1 MHWRFVILY
10 KSGCYWQ
17 SAIVCLVFKVKKK
30 ARQTIYC
37 FTLHRLLI
45 AYYWTK
51 NDTTVIHIITQHC
64 SNLIFCTPLYL
75 AMHFYWPAQYS
86 FTVQNLLTSN
96 YSAVHHCTGHWQL
109 NHYTQLFFHWQ
120 ELCATVRHRTFL
132 LNPHEVAVQG
142 SDQHCTQLYTTVQYI
157 YQHCIKPNG
166 TVIGT
171 N

>member
-1 MHWRFVILY
+1 MHWRFVILN
-10 KSGCYWQ
+10 KSDCYWQ

-37 FTLHRLLI
+37 FTLHCLVI

-51 NDTTVIHIITQHC
+51 NDQNVTIYSSVPHSTLLCISTDQHITTVQFYCTESTYQH
-64 SNLIFCTPLYL
+64 LPRCTPLHRTPTIKPLY
-75 AMHFYWPAQYS
+75 A
-86 FTVQNLLTSN
+86 T
-96 YSAVHHCTGHWQL
+96 
-109 NHYTQLFFHWQ
+109 FFHWP
-120 ELCATVRHRTFL
+120 EMCATLRHRTFR

-142 SDQHCTQLYTTVQYI
+142 SDQHCTQLYITVQYI
-157 YQHCIKPNG
+157 NQHCITQTG

>member
-10 KSGCYWQ
+10 RSGCYWQ

-51 NDTTVIHIITQHC
+51 NDTNVIHIITQHC

-109 NHYTQLFFHWQ
+109 NHYTQLFFTDKN
-120 ELCATVRHRTFL
+120 CV
-132 LNPHEVAVQG
+132 
-142 SDQHCTQLYTTVQYI
+142 QLYATAHSYWIPTRSLYRALTSTV
-157 YQHCIKPNG
+157 PNCTPLYNTFTN
-166 TVIGT
+166 TVSNRT
-171 N
+171 AQ